1 MNQFDK
7 AGIPAVLVTAIPSL
21 AESLGVN
28 RIVEGAAV
36 THPTGAPEL
45 PPAEEATYRAKLFE
59 LAVNCL
65 GISVSGPTIFTL
77 DGPTQ

>member
-28 RIVEGAAV
+28 RIVDGGTV
-36 THPTGAPEL
+36 THPMGAPDVTSD
-45 PPAEEATYRAKLFE
+45 EEHAYRTQLFE
-59 LAVNCL
+59 VALNALNT
-65 GISVSGPTIFTL
+65 SVSGPTVFSLERT
-77 DGPTQ
+77 T

>member
-36 THPTGAPEL
+36 PHPMGAPDVSSN
-45 PPAEEATYRAKLFE
+45 EEQTYRAQLFE
-59 LAVNCL
+59 LALNTL
-65 GISVSGPTIFTL
+65 KTSVSGPTVFSL
-77 DGPTQ
+77 DGTT

>member
-45 PPAEEATYRAKLFE
+45 PPAEEATYRSKLFE
-59 LAVNCL
+59 LAVSSL
-65 GISVSGPTIFTL
+65 STQVSGPTVFSL
-77 DGPTQ
+77 DQTT